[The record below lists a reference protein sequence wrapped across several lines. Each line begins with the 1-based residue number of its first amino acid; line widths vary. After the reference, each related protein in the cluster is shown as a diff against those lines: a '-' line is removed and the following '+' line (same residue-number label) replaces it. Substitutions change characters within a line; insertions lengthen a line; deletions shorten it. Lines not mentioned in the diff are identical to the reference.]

1 MSSRERIVL
10 LFILLLISVTVG
22 IDLVADAREG
32 AARWHLLTEGFVGL
46 LALLGTFYLLK
57 DVFSLKRDL
66 IKERESSL
74 TLRQEA
80 DEWRGRSKK
89 YLEGLSSSID
99 EQLTAWCLTPAE
111 KEVAFFLLKGMSL
124 KEIAQLRS
132 TTEKT
137 ARVQSVAIYSK
148 AGLAGR
154 SELAAFFLEDL
165 LLPPTRSESR
175 SSDDCAIGD
184 STRPG
189 NSPAK
194 IS

>member
-10 LFILLLISVTVG
+10 LSILLFISVTVT
-22 IDLVADAREG
+22 IDLLTDAREG
-32 AARWHLLTEGFVGL
+32 AASWHLLTEGFVGL

-74 TLRQEA
+74 ALRQEA
-80 DEWRGRSKK
+80 DEWRSRSKK
-89 YLEGLSSSID
+89 YLEGLSNSID
-99 EQLTAWCLTPAE
+99 EQLTAWSLTPAE
-111 KEVAFFLLKGMSL
+111 KEVAFLLMKGMSL
-124 KEIAQLRS
+124 KEIAQLRT

-137 ARVQSVAIYSK
+137 ARVQSMAIYSK

-165 LLPPTRSESR
+165 LPPQTQSELN
-175 SSDDCAIGD
+175 SSDGCAIGD
-184 STRPG
+184 SARLRD
-189 NSPAK
+189 SPTK